1 MEWEEVGLWHIIEGM
16 INNVLNFNDFIFSAL
31 KQQQQDN
38 VDIAMMLWCLWKRRN
53 GSRGDWIEGS
63 YYLAR

>member
-31 KQQQQDN
+31 KQQQQDTI
-38 VDIAMMLWCLWKRRN
+38 DIAMMLWCLWKRRN
-53 GSRGDWIEGS
+53 EKIWEDVEQ
-63 YYLAR
+63 LP